1 MIDKLS
7 KQVNGDEWSWNNLN
21 RLCWAIGSISG
32 TMTEES
38 EKRFLVTVIKDL
50 LGMCE
55 CKRGKDNKAVIAS
68 NIMYVVGQYPRFLK
82 AHWRFLKTVV
92 NKLFEFMHELH
103 PGVQDMACD
112 TFLKISKK
120 CRREFVAQQANES
133 KPYIEELIE
142 GMGSITSEL
151 EVHQIYVFYEAVGF
165 MISAEKSEPRRNL
178 LLRGAMSIPNQKWKA
193 LMHAAS
199 QNGGQSLKS
208 LESVKVISRVRY
220 VIYHRYQS
228 YLSINR
234 IQTHTHTQHRCFA
247 QTLPCVEPWEYGYLP
262 YFTTIYREMLNV
274 CKLYVVATLFI
285 QRFSFC
291 D

>member
-1 MIDKLS
+1 
-7 KQVNGDEWSWNNLN
+7 
-21 RLCWAIGSISG
+21 
-32 TMTEES
+32 
-38 EKRFLVTVIKDL
+38 
-50 LGMCE
+50 MCE

-199 QNGGQSLKS
+199 QNGGQSLKT
-208 LESVKVISRVRY
+208 LESVKVISEVRY
-220 VIYHRYQS
+220 LSLSLSITLVIYHSQ
-228 YLSINR
+228 YLSLKYNITR
-234 IQTHTHTQHRCFA
+234 IQQN
-247 QTLPCVEPWEYGYLP
+247 TLQPIQVLRTNMPCAEPWDTDIFPISPQSTVRCLTFANYTRNTSRYALESSDV
-262 YFTTIYREMLNV
+262 TR
-274 CKLYVVATLFI
+274 
-285 QRFSFC
+285 
-291 D
+291 